1 MFDKGNIQNSNRDKK
16 DYSYIELDEIETSGE
31 NQNPV
36 TILTTSFSGYDFV
49 FI

>member
-31 NQNPV
+31 KPE
-36 TILTTSFSGYDFV
+36 SSY
-49 FI
+49 